1 MEGMGLIFTPV
12 IGRRLLCHLS
22 MFRPMAGN
30 SETHILLKEVVLS
43 GTDPEKIKGVA
54 GLDFKIGSYYSSRI
68 KVGEVMKCWPSL
80 HSVRNTLNKLFQGVW
95 ENFKICPPETG
106 SGSILDSQI

>member
-12 IGRRLLCHLS
+12 IGRHLLCHLS
-22 MFRPMAGN
+22 TFRPMAGN
-30 SETHILLKEVVLS
+30 SETHILVKEVVLI
-43 GTDPEKIKGVA
+43 GTDAEKIKGEA

-80 HSVRNTLNKLFQGVW
+80 HSVQNTLNILFQG
-95 ENFKICPPETG
+95 
-106 SGSILDSQI
+106 SGKTLKLVLLRLDLEAF